1 MAVFVD
7 LDEEEG
13 EPRQDGQPAW
23 NGPVDAVKPVPVL
36 VAAASSIPLGN
47 GNGGVSPGITN
58 ATAKREGA
66 HEPAVRESLNQN
78 SMTQALG
85 CYP

>member
-7 LDEEEG
+7 LDEEDG
-13 EPRQDGQPAW
+13 EPRQDGQPPW
-23 NGPVDAVKPVPVL
+23 TGPVAAVKPVPVL
-36 VAAASSIPLGN
+36 VAATSSIPLGN
-47 GNGGVSPGITN
+47 GNGGASTVN
-58 ATAKREGA
+58 AAAKQREEGNG
-66 HEPAVRESLNQN
+66 PAVRESLNQN

>member
-7 LDEEEG
+7 LDEEDH
-13 EPRQDGQPAW
+13 EPPQDGKQPW
-23 NGPVDAVKPVPVL
+23 NGPIDAVKPVPL
-36 VAAASSIPLGN
+36 TTASLGLP
-47 GNGGVSPGITN
+47 GSGGTSTSN
-58 ATAKREGA
+58 AEGKQREEA
-66 HEPAVRESLNQN
+66 HGPAVGESLNQN

>member
-7 LDEEEG
+7 LDEEDH
-13 EPRQDGQPAW
+13 EPPQDGKPW
-23 NGPVDAVKPVPVL
+23 NGPIDAVKPVPATTASL
-36 VAAASSIPLGN
+36 GLPGDGGTSPSNAAGKQR
-47 GNGGVSPGITN
+47 G
-58 ATAKREGA
+58 EA
-66 HEPAVRESLNQN
+66 HGPAVGESLNQN

>member
-7 LDEEEG
+7 LG
-13 EPRQDGQPAW
+13 EDDSESPQDNQPMW
-23 NGPVDAVKPVPVL
+23 NGVVDAVKPVPIP
-36 VAAASSIPLGN
+36 AASLGLP
-47 GNGGVSPGITN
+47 GDGGVGAGNVAWNTQEEAHGI
-58 ATAKREGA
+58 AAREN
-66 HEPAVRESLNQN
+66 PNQN

>member
-7 LDEEEG
+7 LDEEDN
-13 EPRQDGQPAW
+13 EPPQDGQPW
-23 NGPVDAVKPVPVL
+23 NGPIDAVKPVPVARASL
-36 VAAASSIPLGN
+36 GLSGSGGASTSNAAGMQ
-47 GNGGVSPGITN
+47 
-58 ATAKREGA
+58 REEA
-66 HEPAVRESLNQN
+66 HGPAVGESLNQN